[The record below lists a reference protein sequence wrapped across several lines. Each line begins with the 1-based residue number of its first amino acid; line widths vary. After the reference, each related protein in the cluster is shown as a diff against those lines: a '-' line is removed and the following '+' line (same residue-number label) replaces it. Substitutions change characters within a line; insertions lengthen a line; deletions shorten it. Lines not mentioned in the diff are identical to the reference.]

1 MYFFLRSYVN
11 FSFVFME
18 GCYRKFSRC
27 VCVYVFV
34 FNKLV
39 QLIHVQWSKVGV
51 FVVVERARASII
63 IITLVSSVVVWYC

>member
-1 MYFFLRSYVN
+1 M
-11 FSFVFME
+11 
-18 GCYRKFSRC
+18 
-27 VCVYVFV
+27 YVFV